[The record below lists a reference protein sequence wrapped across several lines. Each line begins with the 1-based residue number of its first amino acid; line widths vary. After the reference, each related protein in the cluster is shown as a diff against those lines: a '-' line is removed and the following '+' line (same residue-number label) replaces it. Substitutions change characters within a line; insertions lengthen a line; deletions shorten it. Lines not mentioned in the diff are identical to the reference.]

1 MSAKIMLG
9 AATAAVT
16 ACGTASAANTA
27 AGTTGAGYG
36 PAMAVTLSTTLP
48 IITTSMATIITILTP
63 AFPIQISPPTAKV
76 RPENALKVNADL
88 TIIETLIGIATT
100 ESVAS
105 SGAPSLTFPTSV
117 LNITNSISDL
127 TGFIAEK
134 FVKELTF

>member
-88 TIIETLIGIATT
+88 TIIENLIGIATT

>member
-36 PAMAVTLSTTLP
+36 SAMAVTLSTTLP

-105 SGAPSLTFPTSV
+105 LGAPSPTFPTSV

>member
-88 TIIETLIGIATT
+88 AIIVTLIGIATT

-105 SGAPSLTFPTSV
+105 LGAPSPTFPTSV
-117 LNITNSISDL
+117 LNITNSLSDL
-127 TGFIAEK
+127 TGFITEK

>member
-48 IITTSMATIITILTP
+48 IITTSMTTIITILTP

>member
-48 IITTSMATIITILTP
+48 IITTSMTTIITILTP

-88 TIIETLIGIATT
+88 TIIENLIGIATT